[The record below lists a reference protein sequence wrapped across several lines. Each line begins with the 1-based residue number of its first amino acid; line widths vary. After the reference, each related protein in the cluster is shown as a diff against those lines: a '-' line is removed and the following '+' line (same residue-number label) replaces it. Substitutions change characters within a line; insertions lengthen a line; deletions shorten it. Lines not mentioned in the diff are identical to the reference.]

1 MTTYTQITK
10 DLEEVFVKFDALYI
24 EKQIAYYEE
33 KYNAVKEFRNNI
45 PKLSNGAF
53 VRNSFNYDDLF
64 RVAGG
69 KGMYEKVN
77 GTNLVYLKDQAIK
90 DAKAVIKA
98 RNAKMAQK
106 LEEAEITKVNSN
118 KIEVSSD
125 GFNGYFLVDTNKG
138 SKSVTINTIIAGGYN
153 IQRLHYRTL
162 VKVSK

>member
-1 MTTYTQITK
+1 MTIYLQITK
-10 DLEEVFVKFDALYI
+10 DLEEAFNKFDALYT
-24 EKQIAYYEE
+24 EKQVAYYEE
-33 KYNAVKEFRNNI
+33 KYNAVKEFKNSI
-45 PKLSNGAF
+45 PKLANGAY
-53 VRNSFNYDDLF
+53 VRGAFNYDDLF
-64 RVAGG
+64 CVAGG
-69 KGMYEKVN
+69 KGMYEKVS
-77 GTNLVYLKDQAIK
+77 GTNLNYLKDLAIK

-98 RNAKMAQK
+98 RNTKMAKK